1 MGERTSYA
9 PGTFCWVDLGLPDV
23 DAGKAFYG
31 AVLGWSAADMPSEG
45 GLYSLCSVEE
55 RPVAAL
61 YAEAEPSFGVPVWNN
76 YVTVADVDAAAAR
89 AAELGATVE
98 GEPVDVEGAGR
109 MAVLADPEGARL
121 SLWEARGMEGAALV
135 NAPGALVWNELGT
148 RDPDAAQRFYGELF
162 GWTFEGEGELDTGTE
177 YLTIRNG
184 EPLNGGIRR
193 ITAMEGD
200 TPAHW
205 LPTFGVA
212 DLDAAVGAVG
222 EAGGQVLFGP
232 VDVGPGRIAVIKDPQ
247 RTPLALYDGRF
258 DP

>member
-1 MGERTSYA
+1 MSERDGYI
-9 PGTFCWVDLGLPDV
+9 PGVPCWVDTNQ
-23 DAGKAFYG
+23 
-31 AVLGWSAADMPSEG
+31 ADP
-45 GLYSLCSVEE
+45 
-55 RPVAAL
+55 AK
-61 YAEAEPSFGVPVWNN
+61 
-76 YVTVADVDAAAAR
+76 
-89 AAELGATVE
+89 AAE
-98 GEPVDVEGAGR
+98 
-109 MAVLADPEGARL
+109 
-121 SLWEARGMEGAALV
+121 
-135 NAPGALVWNELGT
+135 
-148 RDPDAAQRFYGELF
+148 FYGELF

-193 ITAMEGD
+193 ITEMEGD

-232 VDVGPGRIAVIKDPQ
+232 VDVWPGRIAVIKDPQ